1 MDRSRLAQ
9 VLSMMGSAHDGE
21 ALNAARLAVR
31 MIKEAGATWPDLLDG
46 GQERVAVEAARVLL
60 PENEQLQLEKQELQE
75 ELARL
80 RRPPLPKTWT
90 LPCSPGEQIA
100 QAVEWT
106 AILNDW
112 ERDFVVD
119 MSNRWR
125 PPSER
130 QQSVLDQISSKVA
143 GIARARGLR
152 P

>member
-9 VLSMMGSAHDGE
+9 VLGMMGSAHDGE
-21 ALNAARLAVR
+21 VLNATRLAVR
-31 MIKEAGATWPDLLDG
+31 ILKEAELTWPQLLDG
-46 GQERVAVEAARVLL
+46 GQERVAIEAARVLL
-60 PENEQLQLEKQELQE
+60 QENDRLRLEKQELQE
-75 ELARL
+75 ELAPL
-80 RRPPLPKTWT
+80 RRPPLPKTWI
-90 LPCSPGEQIA
+90 LPNTPGEQIA

-112 ERDFVVD
+112 EREFIVD

-125 PPSER
+125 SPSER
-130 QQSVLDQISSKVA
+130 QQSVLDRISSRVV